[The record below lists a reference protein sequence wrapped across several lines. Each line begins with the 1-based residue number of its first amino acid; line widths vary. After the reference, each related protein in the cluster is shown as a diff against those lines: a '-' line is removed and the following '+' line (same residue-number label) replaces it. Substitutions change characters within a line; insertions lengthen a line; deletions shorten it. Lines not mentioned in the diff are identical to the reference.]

1 MTTRASGSHRLL
13 KIFAIVAC
21 LFATLFL
28 ALGCGVYRS
37 VTLRSGASALKVALL
52 PETLGNVDTKVQVSV
67 GPVLLGLAGL
77 VVPHIDDVP
86 PEAVDAIRCVRSASV
101 GVYELGGLQ
110 GSADAAAVARADAVM
125 SKNGWHRL
133 VVVRDNS
140 NTVLIYAPRLR
151 ANADV
156 VDVCVG
162 VLDGRNCVVVSA
174 RLDADGLAHLVQRQ
188 LPQMTA
194 AL

>member
-1 MTTRASGSHRLL
+1 MTTPSSGSHRLL
-13 KIFAIVAC
+13 KILAIVVC

-52 PETLGNVDTKVQVSV
+52 PESMGNVNTKVQVSV
-67 GPVLLGLAGL
+67 GPVLLGMAGL
-77 VVPHIDDVP
+77 LVPHVNDVP
-86 PEAVDAIRCVRSASV
+86 PEAVDALRCVRSASV
-101 GVYELGGLQ
+101 GVYELSGVQAGI
-110 GSADAAAVARADAVM
+110 DAAAVARADAVM
-125 SKNGWHRL
+125 SKSGWHRL
-133 VVVRDNS
+133 VAVRDNS
-140 NTVLIYAPRLR
+140 NTVLIYAPRIS

-156 VDVCVG
+156 VDVCIG

-174 RLDADGLAHLVQRQ
+174 RLHADGLAHLVQRQ
-188 LPQMTA
+188 LPRMMA